1 MSTLTNLSTDEATAT
16 QRPSFYVSLDPSLLD
31 DRSTSTA
38 WRAFVYLRAT
48 ESDLSACVATV
59 DVFTRARGFAA
70 LAEVDE
76 ELLAAGWR
84 RVDEWQLG
92 TGRGFV
98 ALLDLEPEAVA
109 TW

>member
-1 MSTLTNLSTDEATAT
+1 MAARWPVNWRVRRRIGSFTASA
-16 QRPSFYVSLDPSLLD
+16 PSRAP
-31 DRSTSTA
+31 TA

-48 ESDLSACVATV
+48 ASDLSACVATV

-98 ALLDLEPEAVA
+98 AWLDLEPEAVA
-109 TW
+109 AW